1 MPRTIL
7 CALAAVFLIILSLPF
22 TLAQAV
28 VGLWNQ
34 EAKEKIVFHYA
45 RFCLRLMEF
54 CAGVKV
60 TVLGEENV
68 PWDEP
73 VLFVGNHRSGF
84 DIILTYARM
93 KKPVAYIAKKELQKI
108 PYIGYWMSLIHV
120 LFLDRED
127 LRQGMQVIMQAID
140 LVKKGFNVFIYPEGT
155 RNKGED
161 DQDLLEFKE
170 GSFRV
175 ATRTGCKIVPVAMTG
190 SVNIFE
196 AHFPKIYST
205 HVILEYGEPID
216 PTTLSKDEQRH
227 LGVATRML
235 IGQMI
240 HKNKALLA
248 G

>member
-1 MPRTIL
+1 MPRLIL
-7 CALAAVFLIILSLPF
+7 CGLAALLLVLISLPI
-22 TLAQAV
+22 TLFQAV
-28 VGLWNQ
+28 CGLFNP
-34 EAKEKIVFHYA
+34 ALKERIVFHYA

-54 CAGVKV
+54 CAGVEV
-60 TVLGEENV
+60 TVLGEENI

-93 KKPVAYIAKKELQKI
+93 KKPVAYIAKKELEKI
-108 PYIGYWMSLIHV
+108 PYISYWMSLIHV

-127 LRQGMQVIMQAID
+127 LRQGMQVIMKAID
-140 LVKKGFNVFIYPEGT
+140 LVKGGVNVFIYPEGT

-175 ATRTGCKIVPVAMTG
+175 ATRTGCKIVPVAITG
-190 SVNIFE
+190 SANIFE
-196 AHFPKIYST
+196 AHFPKIYKT
-205 HVILEYGEPID
+205 HVVLEYGEPID
-216 PTTLSKDEQRH
+216 PTTMAKDEQRH
-227 LGVATRML
+227 LGIATRMM
-235 IGQMI
+235 IAQMI
-240 HKNKALLA
+240 HKNKELLV